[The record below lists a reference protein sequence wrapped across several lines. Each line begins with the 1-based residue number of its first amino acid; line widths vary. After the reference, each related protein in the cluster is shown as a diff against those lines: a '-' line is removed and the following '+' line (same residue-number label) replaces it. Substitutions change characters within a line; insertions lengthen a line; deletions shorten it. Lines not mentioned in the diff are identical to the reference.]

1 MDILQILELA
11 AELEPVLLSFVQAI
25 VTAINLPPVSIE
37 AVGGPVTLSS
47 IAPSQ
52 KAMLTSLMM
61 THRDMHVMMCDAIS
75 KNYGITV

>member
-25 VTAINLPPVSIE
+25 VTVVNAPPVSI
-37 AVGGPVTLSS
+37 AATGGPVTLPT

-61 THRDMHVMMCDAIS
+61 THRDMHVMLCDAMS
-75 KNYGITV
+75 KHYGITV